1 MNAYSGAIS
10 TGSPLDV
17 AAASGDPRHAFLRA
31 AWYDETERVLV
42 ARGAHGEVAGALPL
56 VRRGPFLQAVPGC
69 FWPMRTF
76 PLAPDADLP
85 ALLADVTAPVLRVGP
100 LRSDD
105 PTLLRL
111 AAVEGWTMLPRRVG
125 TCFVQDIAESRRTGD
140 WPRNSTLR
148 KNRWFEKQLAAEG
161 ALRFEPVSG
170 SGWTASA
177 FDSMAEIER
186 NSWIP
191 NRTDSSDAKFLA
203 PHHRRV
209 WERAAA
215 DPVLAAMMRGC
226 ILFIGERP
234 AAFTFGIEC
243 GRVFYFIANS
253 YDRKFARHS
262 PGRVLGYR
270 EMARLL
276 EAGVDEI
283 DWGIGDPGYKV
294 VIGAVP
300 GPDMV
305 DCLFVRSR
313 LLAAALRRFWV
324 R

>member
-1 MNAYSGAIS
+1 MNAYPGAIAS
-10 TGSPLDV
+10 EAPLDL
-17 AAASGDPRHAFLRA
+17 AAACGDPRHGFFRS
-31 AWYDETERVLV
+31 AWFEDAERILV
-42 ARGAHGEVAGALPL
+42 VRGADGSVAGALPL
-56 VRRGPFLQAVPGC
+56 VKRGPFLQAVPGC
-69 FWPMRTF
+69 YWPMRSF
-76 PLAPDADLP
+76 PLAADADLP
-85 ALLADVTAPVLRVGP
+85 ALLAGVPAPVLRVGP
-100 LRSDD
+100 VRADD
-105 PTLLRL
+105 PTLQRL
-111 AAVEGWTMLPRRVG
+111 AAVGGWTLLPRRVG
-125 TCFVQDIAESRRTGD
+125 TCFVQDIAASRAAGD
-140 WPRNSTLR
+140 WPRSSTLR
-148 KNRWFEKQLAAEG
+148 KNRWFEKQLAAQG
-161 ALRFEPVSG
+161 ALRFETVAG
-170 SGWTASA
+170 RGWTASA

-191 NRTDSSDAKFLA
+191 NRTDARDAKFLA

-215 DPVLAAMMRGC
+215 DPVLASMMRGC

-253 YDRKFARHS
+253 YDRMFARHS

-283 DWGIGDPGYKV
+283 DWGIGDPGYKT

-305 DCLFVRSR
+305 DCLLVRNR
-313 LLAAALRRFWV
+313 FLAAALRPLWAR
-324 R
+324 